1 MMKKIQ
7 ATLVN
12 VIRILGMFEAA
23 AAVEAFRTTEKPP
36 SSSSS
41 SWSTLTWSHPMLRA
55 THHHDQY
62 EEDRHSND
70 NAPSHKDHEDTMPTT
85 VVYDFQT
92 DKTSW
97 TGGYGAPFEVAN
109 GMFVSKNRTSRSQ
122 HSPTLDMVSF
132 QDCLIPGQQYLFTAK
147 IRLHDPNDKDGA
159 FINSC
164 SCVEL
169 QPCMTF
175 TWTMSH

>member
-85 VVYDFQT
+85 VVSYLDWLSNET
-92 DKTSW
+92 TSDQSMRLLSLRLASDNKQRQVKEEASKDPNEGPYFRPLECNRPACQINTTW
-97 TGGYGAPFEVAN
+97 TEGGYSHHAN
-109 GMFVSKNRTSRSQ
+109 NGTVIVPCGT
-122 HSPTLDMVSF
+122 
-132 QDCLIPGQQYLFTAK
+132 
-147 IRLHDPNDKDGA
+147 
-159 FINSC
+159 
-164 SCVEL
+164 CVW
-169 QPCMTF
+169 MDY
-175 TWTMSH
+175 SS